1 MMNSPL
7 PQSKGKTAWHVFY
20 TFPRAEK
27 KVHQRLVDKSLETYL
42 PLLCKE
48 KPGIK
53 GKDPIQI
60 PLFRSYVFARCD
72 THSIARVLCTPG
84 VVDVVRLGSTPAV
97 IRDNTMQQIRLIE
110 ENQDEIEAYSGI
122 IEPGMPVSIIR
133 GCFKGFKGQVVQHQ
147 GKRWVMVV
155 FEPLQYPVL
164 IREKH
169 LVIA

>member
-1 MMNSPL
+1 MMNPPL
-7 PQSKGKTAWHVFY
+7 TFTKGKTVWHVFY

-27 KVHQRLVDKSLETYL
+27 KVHQRLVDKSIETYL
-42 PLLCKE
+42 PLLRKE
-48 KPGIK
+48 KLEVK
-53 GKDPIQI
+53 GKEPIQI

-72 THSIARVLCTPG
+72 THTITRVLCTPG
-84 VVDVVRLGSTPAV
+84 VVDVVRMGAIPAV

-122 IEPGMPVSIIR
+122 IEPGIPVSIIR

-164 IREKH
+164 IRENH